1 MDRSLEQRI
10 LRMLWREEEGEAR
23 SMKDLRSL
31 PPADRA
37 LEGECILAVRFLARG
52 APDRIEF
59 AAPENMSKFRR
70 GDSVSVGDGIDF
82 DGATA
87 MVFSAYDAERQVL
100 TLQRDA
106 FARGQNYDFDP
117 DFEYCVD
124 RRPLGMRGRL
134 EQVVRD
140 GFADGWI
147 RSVLEGT
154 HRIERDEARLERAR
168 ARLAAT
174 GLDASQVEAGAAAVA
189 TESLALIQGPP
200 GTGKTRMLAEVI
212 RALCSAGCRVAVTAF
227 THRAVDNLLLA
238 LRRLD
243 STLPLTKLGST
254 RSEELQ
260 AAGVRLANPRRSSLP
275 ATGCVV
281 AGTCFAL
288 AKLPEGERFHF
299 TVFDE
304 AGQLP
309 IPHAIA
315 GMLLARRWVFVGD
328 HQQLPPVITGHHVD
342 REVTRSVFE
351 HLHRHYGSTMLDV
364 TYRMNAAVC
373 RVVGDA
379 FYGGLLRSAVPER
392 AMRFCPGGVHD
403 EVLDPDRAVVLARV
417 DHLQPGMR
425 SAEEANLVADLLHDL
440 RVQHGVPAR
449 EIAVLTPFRAQVRLI
464 RSALQRKDVPGAEEV
479 VVDTVERMQGQ
490 EREVVLVS
498 LAVGDPDGSSHR
510 ASFFFS
516 TNRLNVAIS
525 RARAKVVLVA
535 SEGAFRGLP
544 MDIDSLRAASVYK
557 RLFRALPQVD
567 LSRVYCGV
575 ASGRVAAE

>member
-1 MDRSLEQRI
+1 M
-10 LRMLWREEEGEAR
+10 
-23 SMKDLRSL
+23 
-31 PPADRA
+31 P
-37 LEGECILAVRFLARG
+37 
-52 APDRIEF
+52 
-59 AAPENMSKFRR
+59 
-70 GDSVSVGDGIDF
+70 
-82 DGATA
+82 
-87 MVFSAYDAERQVL
+87 SA
-100 TLQRDA
+100 
-106 FARGQNYDFDP
+106 
-117 DFEYCVD
+117 
-124 RRPLGMRGRL
+124 
-134 EQVVRD
+134 
-140 GFADGWI
+140 
-147 RSVLEGT
+147 S
-154 HRIERDEARLERAR
+154 
-168 ARLAAT
+168 
-174 GLDASQVEAGAAAVA
+174 
-189 TESLALIQGPP
+189 
-200 GTGKTRMLAEVI
+200 
-212 RALCSAGCRVAVTAF
+212 
-227 THRAVDNLLLA
+227 
-238 LRRLD
+238 
-243 STLPLTKLGST
+243 
-254 RSEELQ
+254 
-260 AAGVRLANPRRSSLP
+260 
-275 ATGCVV
+275 
-281 AGTCFAL
+281 
-288 AKLPEGERFHF
+288 
-299 TVFDE
+299 
-304 AGQLP
+304 
-309 IPHAIA
+309 
-315 GMLLARRWVFVGD
+315 
-328 HQQLPPVITGHHVD
+328 
-342 REVTRSVFE
+342 
-351 HLHRHYGSTMLDV
+351 
-364 TYRMNAAVC
+364 AVC